1 MIHLSLASQESIIR
15 SLAKTATTI
24 EQLRLFKA
32 TVFSLSLSISR
43 GTITPVEGQKTYI
56 SKKTSITRTCEAF
69 ADAIDGT
76 IRELESWCA
85 GREEAMCR
93 AYAGIDEEPVIVSLL
108 HTEKALRDNYASSF
122 DVLLDIVRTV
132 FRVAPEDNI
141 DSFGYILERNRQS
154 PAAQTALLLDTLF
167 AAVQQHMERKD
178 SVVCDILMKVFVR
191 TAEPVWGMMGRWL
204 KDGMGLGLGL
214 RNTSRGTSSWG
225 EQDDEF
231 FIERSGLG
239 FGMMG
244 LGLLDHEFWSEGY
257 ALREISISSD
267 DPVLVK
273 GKASSPIKK
282 VIPLFLQHIA
292 DLVLGTGKAV
302 GLMRAL
308 DTHAS
313 FNAFEKWGKFS
324 ELIISE
330 FGFATSTSETR
341 DNRLL
346 SVSVDGLSRSVYDN
360 LSLKCQAVGEKL
372 VQVLV
377 GDCALWKHLEAIEDL
392 YLMRKGDAMSHFV
405 DIVFA
410 KVFTL
415 PPLCSPCRVEC

>member
-1 MIHLSLASQESIIR
+1 
-15 SLAKTATTI
+15 
-24 EQLRLFKA
+24 
-32 TVFSLSLSISR
+32 
-43 GTITPVEGQKTYI
+43 
-56 SKKTSITRTCEAF
+56 
-69 ADAIDGT
+69 
-76 IRELESWCA
+76 
-85 GREEAMCR
+85 MCR
-93 AYAGIDEEPVIVSLL
+93 AYAGIDEESVVVSLL
-108 HTEKALRDNYASSF
+108 HTEKALRDNYAASF
-122 DVLLDIVRTV
+122 DVLLDIVRVV
-132 FRVAPEDNI
+132 FRVTPEDSI
-141 DSFGYILERNRQS
+141 DSFDYILERNRQS

-167 AAVQQHMERKD
+167 AAVQQHTERRD
-178 SVVCDILMKVFVR
+178 SVAGDILMKVFVQ

-214 RNTSRGTSSWG
+214 GNAPRGASSWG

-239 FGMMG
+239 FGLMG
-244 LGLLDHEFWSEGY
+244 LGLLDPEFWSEGY

-267 DPVLVK
+267 DPILVK
-273 GKASSPIKK
+273 GKTTDSSPIKK
-282 VIPLFLQHIA
+282 AFPLFLQHIA

-308 DTHAS
+308 DTHTS

-324 ELIISE
+324 ELIMSE
-330 FGFATSTSETR
+330 FCFTSSTLETKGIGP
-341 DNRLL
+341 L
-346 SVSVDGLSRSVYDN
+346 SVSIDGLSQSIYDS
-360 LSLKCQAVGEKL
+360 LSLKCHVVGEKL

-410 KVFTL
+410 KVWALFSPVYL
-415 PPLCSPCRVEC
+415 PRRVEY